1 MAKKRMPIAPG
12 FKKSMRN
19 RGEDVGQA
27 SRPLDVPYDNSPNY
41 TSEYRPIKR
50 REIRDIYGEMYKDEQ
65 ERDQRSLDRVM
76 DARNEFFAGIDP
88 RRRQEVADAGMIQ
101 EDHNAIA
108 NLSGQPIHREFPK
121 AGYYAMPYYDD
132 LMRGGNLFDDNSEI
146 F

>member
-1 MAKKRMPIAPG
+1 MPNSTG
-12 FKKSMRN
+12 FKKSIRN

-50 REIRDIYGEMYKDEQ
+50 KEIRDIYGQMYKDEQ
-65 ERDQRSLDRVM
+65 ERDQRALDRAM
-76 DARNEFFAGIDP
+76 DARNEFYVGIDP

-108 NLSGQPIHREFPK
+108 NLSGTPIHRQYPK
-121 AGYYAMPYYDD
+121 AGYYSTQYLDD
-132 LMRGGNLFDDNSEI
+132 LMRGGTLFSDDNSSLI
-146 F
+146 